1 MKGCDDMTNYET
13 DRGFTNAVH
22 RLLAIPKIYNEL
34 GWQEANYS
42 KIESADVNHGID
54 YMLVGKDLNGTME
67 VHTVQERFRDEKY
80 EIYNDFTL
88 RYSRNYNSHVER
100 RLSEYFKIES
110 EYMTYGVI
118 NESKNHVESATDFIK
133 YAVIDM
139 KQFSEQV
146 DLGNIYVD
154 INHKK
159 YSEITDDNK
168 IVGGYNVNRD
178 HSSEFVSF
186 DIRQLAMVF
195 GNNIILAQK
204 GYLAQ

>member
-1 MKGCDDMTNYET
+1 MTNYEM

-54 YMLVGKDLNGTME
+54 YMLVGRDLNGTME

-88 RYSRNYNSHVER
+88 RYSRNNNSHVER

-118 NESKNHVESATDFIK
+118 NESKAHVESATDFIK

-139 KQFSEQV
+139 KQFTEQV

-154 INHKK
+154 INNKK
-159 YSEITDDNK
+159 YSKIIDNK
-168 IVGGYNVNRD
+168 IVGGYLENWD

-186 DIRQLAMVF
+186 DIGQLAMVF
-195 GNNIILAQK
+195 GDDIILAQK
-204 GYLAQ
+204 GYLA